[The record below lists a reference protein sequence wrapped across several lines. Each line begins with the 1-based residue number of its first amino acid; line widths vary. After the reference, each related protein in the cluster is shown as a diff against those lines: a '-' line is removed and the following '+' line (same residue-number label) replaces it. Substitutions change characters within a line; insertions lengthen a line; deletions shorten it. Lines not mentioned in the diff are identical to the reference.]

1 MSPRSNR
8 SLPTALR
15 RVKCPAKIN
24 LGLQVLG
31 RRPDGYHELRTVFQ
45 TIALHDELH
54 LEEEKAAATAKVELS
69 VCGGVEGD
77 GDAAEA
83 IGLPNLAS
91 VAAEAVLKELG
102 MRRMVRLALYKKIPP
117 GSGLGGGSSDAAAVL
132 QALPAWLGRPLALE
146 RRLALAAEL
155 GADVPFFLVGGQAIG
170 LGRGTEV
177 YPLPE
182 VPALPLVVVHP
193 GLYVSTVDAYRR
205 LDQARG
211 NPKPLGPVALTSA
224 TAAPTI
230 FSFCAIVCNR
240 RWDRLENDFERVVF
254 STYPELARLKTAL
267 TRAGASA
274 ALLSGSGSAV
284 FGVFDSG
291 TAARHAAARLR
302 RRWPRWQVWVTRT
315 VSRRELEREWV
326 GYGQ

>member
-8 SLPTALR
+8 SLQTALR

-54 LEEEKAAATAKVELS
+54 LEEVQAAGSAKVELS
-69 VCGGVEGD
+69 VCGGVEG
-77 GDAAEA
+77 AEA
-83 IGLPNLAS
+83 IGLPNLVS

-102 MRRMVRLALYKKIPP
+102 VRRMVRLALYKKIPP

-132 QALPAWLGRPLALE
+132 RALPAWLGRPLALE

-155 GADVPFFLVGGQAIG
+155 GADVPFLLVGGQAIG

-182 VPALPLVVVHP
+182 IPALPLVVVHP
-193 GLYVSTVDAYRR
+193 GLHVSTADAYQR

-211 NPKPLGPVALTSA
+211 NREPLGPVALTSA

-230 FSFCAIVCNR
+230 FSFCAIVCSR
-240 RWDRLENDFERVVF
+240 RWERLENDFETVVF

-284 FGVFDSG
+284 FGIFDSG

-315 VSRRELEREWV
+315 VSRRELERE
-326 GYGQ
+326 

>member
-1 MSPRSNR
+1 M
-8 SLPTALR
+8 R

-54 LEEEKAAATAKVELS
+54 LEEEKAARTAKVELS
-69 VCGGVEGD
+69 VCGGGEGDVEGGGD
-77 GDAAEA
+77 GADA

-102 MRRMVRLALYKKIPP
+102 VQRMVRLALYKKIPP

-182 VPALPLVVVHP
+182 IPPLPLVVVHP
-193 GLYVSTVDAYRR
+193 GLHVSTADAYRR

-211 NPKPLGPVALTSA
+211 NPEPLGPAALTSA

-230 FSFCAIVCNR
+230 LSFCAIVCNR
-240 RWDRLENDFERVVF
+240 RWDRLENDFETVVF
-254 STYPELARLKTAL
+254 SAYPELARLKTAL

-284 FGVFDSG
+284 FGIFDSG
-291 TAARHAAARLR
+291 AAARHAAARLR

-315 VSRRELEREWV
+315 VSRSELEREWV
-326 GYGQ
+326 WTVTD

>member
-1 MSPRSNR
+1 M
-8 SLPTALR
+8 R

-54 LEEEKAAATAKVELS
+54 LEEVQAAGSAKVELC
-69 VCGGVEGD
+69 VDGGTVGGGD
-77 GDAAEA
+77 GAEA
-83 IGLPNLAS
+83 IGLPNLVS

-102 MRRMVRLALYKKIPP
+102 VRRMVRLALYKKIPP

-182 VPALPLVVVHP
+182 VPPLSLVVVHP
-193 GLYVSTVDAYRR
+193 GLHVSTADAYRR

-211 NPKPLGPVALTSA
+211 NREPLGPAALTSA
-224 TAAPTI
+224 TAAPTM
-230 FSFCAIVCNR
+230 FSFCAVVCNR

-254 STYPELARLKTAL
+254 FTYPELARLKTAL

-284 FGVFDSG
+284 FGIFDSG

-315 VSRRELEREWV
+315 VSRRELGREWV

>member
-1 MSPRSNR
+1 MNPRSNR
-8 SLPTALR
+8 PLR
-15 RVKCPAKIN
+15 AAFRRVKCPARLVKCPAKIN

-54 LEEEKAAATAKVELS
+54 LQEKAARTAKVELS
-69 VCGGVEGD
+69 GD
-77 GDAAEA
+77 GAEA
-83 IGLPNLAS
+83 IGLPNLA
-91 VAAEAVLKELG
+91 VLAAEAVLEELG
-102 MRRMVRLALYKKIPP
+102 ERRTVRLTLNKKIPP

-132 QALPAWLGRPLALE
+132 RVLPVLLGRPLAPE

-177 YPLPE
+177 YPLPD

-193 GLYVSTVDAYRR
+193 GLHVSSADAYRQ
-205 LDQARG
+205 LDQARD
-211 NPKPLGPVALTSA
+211 NPEPLDPAALTSTA
-224 TAAPTI
+224 TEPSI
-230 FSFCAIVCNR
+230 VSFCAIVCGR
-240 RWDRLENDFERVVF
+240 RWDRLRNDFEPVVF

-274 ALLSGSGSAV
+274 AMLSGSGSAV

-302 RRWPRWQVWVTRT
+302 RRWPRWQIWVTRT
-315 VSRRELEREWV
+315 VSRLELAREWV

>member
-8 SLPTALR
+8 SLRATFR

-54 LEEEKAAATAKVELS
+54 LEEERAAGTAKVELC
-69 VCGGVEGD
+69 VAGGSD
-77 GDAAEA
+77 GLEA
-83 IGLPNLAS
+83 VGQPNLAAL
-91 VAAEAVLKELG
+91 AAEAVLKELRV
-102 MRRMVRLALYKKIPP
+102 RRRVRLVLYKKIPP

-132 QALPAWLGRPLALE
+132 RALPTWLGRPLAPE

-177 YPLPE
+177 YPLPD
-182 VPALPLVVVHP
+182 VPALPLVVVHS
-193 GLYVSTVDAYRR
+193 GLHISTADAYRR

-211 NPKPLGPVALTSA
+211 NVDTLRPVPMALTTA
-224 TAAPTI
+224 TAEPSMV
-230 FSFCAIVCNR
+230 SFCAVVCSR
-240 RWDRLENDFERVVF
+240 RWDRLKSDFEPVVF
-254 STYPELARLKTAL
+254 STYPELRRIKTAL

-284 FGVFDSG
+284 FGIFDSG
-291 TAARHAAARLR
+291 TAARHATARLR
-302 RRWPRWQVWVTRT
+302 CRWPRWQVWVTRT

-326 GYGQ
+326 WHGH